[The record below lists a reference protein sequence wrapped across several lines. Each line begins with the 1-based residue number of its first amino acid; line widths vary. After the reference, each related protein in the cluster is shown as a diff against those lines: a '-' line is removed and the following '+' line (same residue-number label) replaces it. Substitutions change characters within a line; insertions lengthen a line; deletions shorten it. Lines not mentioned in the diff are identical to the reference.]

1 MGNGCEDA
9 SLFEVILN
17 VLELDGVVV
26 VQPCEYTKNH
36 SIIHFKRVNFMIGE
50 LYLDNDLR
58 NR

>member
-50 LYLDNDLR
+50 
-58 NR
+58 